1 MSQNV
6 VFHDNRAFA
15 EVLLTKGDH
24 AFRIDYKNDCNFGT
38 INLQDTNVVM
48 LRVDYL

>member
-6 VFHDNRAFA
+6 AYHDNRAFA
-15 EVLLTKGDH
+15 EVMLTKGDH

-38 INLQDTNVVM
+38 ITLQDYNAVVV
-48 LRVDYL
+48 RVDYL